1 MSTAELYEVRDE
13 EKEQVR
19 LWRLDALRGAGYAD
33 EAAEKLA
40 RREDVDL
47 HVAVDLV
54 RRGCPPAT
62 AVRILA

>member
-13 EKEQVR
+13 EKELVR
-19 LWRLDALRGAGYAD
+19 RWRLEALRGAGYAD

-47 HVAVDLV
+47 HTAVDLV
-54 RRGCPPAT
+54 RSGCPPET
-62 AVRILA
+62 ALRILA